1 MGVGFPV
8 RLPDGSLCVL
18 RRSGRPCEA
27 RASESGG
34 GGRRE
39 AWVQAL
45 PSALVRRPSLPAIAV
60 AARRFHQPPRRS
72 PADSGSLRRCEYSPQ
87 PGYGCVLRLAALPVR
102 SAHFHS
108 MGAEGGG
115 QVQGGGAPPWK
126 AAVPLPTAKGA
137 PGAPTTRWAP
147 PVHPTTGRTA
157 GGPARTGAPE
167 PGPRQRG
174 PADRNGQ
181 KSIENG

>member
-8 RLPDGSLCVL
+8 RLPGSLSVL

-27 RASESGG
+27 GASKSGG
-34 GGRRE
+34 RGEGWRGFRH
-39 AWVQAL
+39 
-45 PSALVRRPSLPAIAV
+45 SLPPWCADPPYLRSRWLLGDI
-60 AARRFHQPPRRS
+60 HQPPRRS

-174 PADRNGQ
+174 PTDRNGQ